1 MDLKRKMQKFMQS
14 DAFMIMVGAI
24 AFFFWCLRTN
34 VTGMVFL
41 SILACLTLF
50 FSDDFKPVLVIICNF
65 VMVLS
70 SNKLMSAYF
79 IVYMCIFVP
88 VLSVFFAFFVFKTMI
103 VPKKKLNFG
112 RLKWGMLTAF
122 AVTVISGLG
131 NPEYNPVWI
140 LAIVGV
146 SLGMYFLYFMTL
158 NTAEG
163 DCREHFAKII
173 VYACFVILAEMI
185 VYYATCPDF
194 VEACNKK
201 LLHLGWGMTNS
212 IAVIFNMAIPMCFY
226 LCNRT
231 GKTVRYL
238 IFAALFVVGMAFTF
252 SRGNL
257 LFAAVVLIPLYIYT
271 LVKCRDKR
279 RFVCTSIVFLG
290 VAVVVLCA
298 RGEHFAVLFRT
309 MIENGFSS
317 DSRLDLYSEAFKLF
331 RKYPILGAGF
341 FKDDGGRYF
350 GPFWAIHSTP
360 VQIIAS
366 AGIVGVLGYSLFYI
380 QRYLTFFRKGT
391 GYKLFALAS
400 VLLYELYGCMDLTF
414 FILYQIFYV
423 FLFLVACERETDS
436 IRAEETFPLKANGR
450 CGAERADG

>member
-34 VTGMVFL
+34 VTGLVFL
-41 SILACLTLF
+41 SILLCLTLF
-50 FSDDFKPVLVIICNF
+50 FSDDFKPVLVIVCNF

-70 SNKLMSAYF
+70 TNQPMNTYF
-79 IVYMCIFVP
+79 IIYLSIFIP
-88 VLSVFFAFFVFKTMI
+88 ILLVFFSFFVFKTMI
-103 VPKKKLNFG
+103 VPKKRPNFG
-112 RLKWGMLTAF
+112 SLKWGMLSAF

-131 NPEYNPVWI
+131 NPEYNPIWI

-146 SLGMYFLYFMTL
+146 SLGMYFFYFMAL
-158 NTAEG
+158 NTSEG
-163 DCREHFAKII
+163 DCREYFAKII
-173 VYACFVILAEMI
+173 VYACFVILAEMV

-212 IAVIFNMAIPMCFY
+212 IAVILNMAIPMCFY

-238 IFAALFVVGMAFTF
+238 VFAALFAVGLIFTF

-257 LFAAVVLIPLYIYT
+257 LFGVIILIPLYIYT
-271 LVKCRDKR
+271 LIKCRDKR
-279 RFVCTSIVFLG
+279 RFVYTSIVFLG
-290 VAVVVLCA
+290 VALAVLCA
-298 RGEHFAVLFRT
+298 MFDQVMTLFQTMIDKGFDDSSRLKLYQEAIRLFR
-309 MIENGFSS
+309 EH
-317 DSRLDLYSEAFKLF
+317 
-331 RKYPILGAGF
+331 PILGAGF

-360 VQIIAS
+360 IQILAS
-366 AGIVGVLGYSLFYI
+366 AGIVGVLGYSLFYL
-380 QRYLTFFRKGT
+380 QRYLTFFRKVT
-391 GYKLFALAS
+391 AYKIFALAS

-423 FLFLVACERETDS
+423 FLFLVACEHETDS
-436 IRAEETFPLKANGR
+436 LRTAESSRLKLSGR
-450 CGAERADG
+450 VQNSSIG

>member
-1 MDLKRKMQKFMQS
+1 MLS

-24 AFFFWCLRTN
+24 AFFFWSLRMN
-34 VTGMVFL
+34 VTGLVFL
-41 SILACLTLF
+41 SILLCLTLF
-50 FSDDFKPVLVIICNF
+50 FSDDFKPALVIVCNF

-70 SNKLMSAYF
+70 TNRLMSTYF
-79 IVYMCIFVP
+79 IIY
-88 VLSVFFAFFVFKTMI
+88 LSVFIPILLVFFAFFVFKTMI
-103 VPKKKLNFG
+103 VPKKKPNFG
-112 RLKWGMLTAF
+112 NLKWGMATALF
-122 AVTVISGLG
+122 VTIISGLG
-131 NPEYNPVWI
+131 NPAYNPVWI
-140 LAIVGV
+140 FAIIGVG
-146 SLGMYFLYFMTL
+146 LGMYFFYFMTL
-158 NTAEG
+158 NASEG
-163 DCREHFAKII
+163 DCREYFAKII
-173 VYACFVILAEMI
+173 VYACFVILAEMAF
-185 VYYATCPDF
+185 YYATCPNF

-212 IAVIFNMAIPMCFY
+212 IAVILNMAIPMCFY

-238 IFAALFVVGMAFTF
+238 VFAALFAVGLVFTF

-257 LFAAVVLIPLYIYT
+257 LFGVIILVPLYIYT

-290 VAVVVLCA
+290 AVVAVLCA
-298 RGEHFAVLFRT
+298 GFEHFAALFKT

-317 DSRLDLYSEAFKLF
+317 DSRLDLYAEAFNFF
-331 RKYPILGAGF
+331 RKFPILGAGF

-360 VQIIAS
+360 IQILAS
-366 AGIVGVLGYSLFYI
+366 AGVVGVLGYSLFYI
-380 QRYLTFFRKGT
+380 QRYLTFFRKIT

-436 IRAEETFPLKANGR
+436 LRVAEGSLAGR
-450 CGAERADG
+450 RTEGADG